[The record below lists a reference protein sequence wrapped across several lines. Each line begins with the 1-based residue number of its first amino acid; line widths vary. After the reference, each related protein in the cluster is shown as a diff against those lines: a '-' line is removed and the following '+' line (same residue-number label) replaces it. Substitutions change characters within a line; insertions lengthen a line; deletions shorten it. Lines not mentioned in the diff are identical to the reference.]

1 MSNIKQITEKEMND
15 MNIETI
21 KITGKI
27 KQSKYNEYELI
38 NKGMVKAYGKPM
50 YDLSEATIDFGSV
63 VDQLLVVSK
72 TEPQKLSKSQ
82 KALVE
87 VIEAHGTQYPIELN
101 GTKYIIRINGAS
113 AS

>member
-1 MSNIKQITEKEMND
+1 MND
-15 MNIETI
+15 MTI

-27 KQSKYNEYELI
+27 KQSKYNEYKHI
-38 NKGMVKAYGKPM
+38 NETFVEAGKPEM

-63 VDQLLVVSK
+63 VDQLLVVAEA
-72 TEPQKLSKSQ
+72 EPQKLSKSQ